1 MKKINHLVPAFVA
14 LAALLQAT
22 GAQAC
27 VGCREPG
34 SDTVVRE
41 SQTVMA
47 GLAFSWS
54 VLFMLG
60 FVLLMVGG
68 MSFYIWQTCRRL
80 ARENPGS

>member
-1 MKKINHLVPAFVA
+1 MKKLPYLIPALV
-14 LAALLQAT
+14 AAWMLIQVEV
-22 GAQAC
+22 AQAC

-34 SDTVVRE
+34 ADTVARE
-41 SQTVMA
+41 SKTVMA

-60 FVLLMVGG
+60 FVLLMVFG

-80 ARENPGS
+80 ALENPGS

>member
-1 MKKINHLVPAFVA
+1 MKTRARSIAA
-14 LAALLQAT
+14 LATIWMLLQTAV
-22 GAQAC
+22 AQAC

-34 SDTVVRE
+34 ADTVARE

-60 FVLLMVGG
+60 FVLLMMGG

-80 ARENPGS
+80 AQQNPGS